1 MVSRWLRSDH
11 RERRTSGSAT
21 ITHLPAAWRVAP
33 PLTPSLREAQPPS
46 SLRAQPA
53 PLLPIPSQVFS
64 PCVSRRSRRAM
75 GQRTTILH
83 APSSGRKRQRV
94 LADLGPGNPIPHQ
107 VLEEDASVVN
117 PAISS
122 VLRCVRGVRTSFR
135 RGKLG
140 ELASVRPPAVPSYL
154 SPINYQLKKRK
165 ARDARI
171 HD

>member
-1 MVSRWLRSDH
+1 MAGCTTPNSLTAR
-11 RERRTSGSAT
+11 SAT
-21 ITHLPAAWRVAP
+21 SLLTAGATRT
-33 PLTPSLREAQPPS
+33 PLTYPLSTINQKGEARGAR
-46 SLRAQPA
+46 RA
-53 PLLPIPSQVFS
+53 VFS
-64 PCVSRRSRRAM
+64 PCVRRRSRRAM

-154 SPINYQLKKRK
+154 SPINYQLKKEKRGTRESMINP
-165 ARDARI
+165 A
-171 HD
+171 